1 MKKDTLKEKFPEIN
15 DINDRLLAINVPCI
29 IISVRKNRMHH
40 VTSLHNSLCDMKEME
55 GIKMVLYVE
64 HTVDANDL
72 PLALWR
78 FCNNVDPKRDSIL
91 AKRET
96 YACMGFDGTIKTKD
110 LDNFQRDWPNIIVA
124 DDATIESIDRKWNE
138 LGIGTFIPSPS
149 LKYKDQMYGQEAVV
163 SV

>member
-1 MKKDTLKEKFPEIN
+1 MT
-15 DINDRLLAINVPCI
+15 
-29 IISVRKNRMHH
+29 
-40 VTSLHNSLCDMKEME
+40 EME